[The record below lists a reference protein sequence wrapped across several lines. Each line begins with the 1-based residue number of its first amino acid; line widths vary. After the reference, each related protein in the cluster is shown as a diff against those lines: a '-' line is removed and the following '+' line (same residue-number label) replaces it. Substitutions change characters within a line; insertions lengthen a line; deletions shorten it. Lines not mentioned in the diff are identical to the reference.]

1 MIFKNSKIDNICS
14 ISGWGGTNKVF
25 SKMIKPKNNEELEN
39 IIFEASPLSLISR
52 GLGRSYG
59 DAAQINNGYV
69 LNLSSY
75 NYIHLDIKESKVT
88 AGSGVAINQLLKE
101 IIPKGFFIPVSPGT
115 SYVTIGGAIASDVH
129 GKNHHLNGSFGNHII
144 EIVII
149 DGNGQLKKLSSHE
162 EVSLIEKN
170 QFWATIGGM
179 GLTGVIIEATFK
191 LIPIKTSKIVS
202 HVFKYDDLDN
212 LMSAMVEA
220 DKKYQYS
227 VSWVD
232 SLHKNN
238 RGILTCGDHAL
249 PEHCKELSSNK
260 ELLYYN
266 SKSILSAP
274 SFFPNGILNKFTIRA
289 FNEAWFKKSPKL
301 QTDLINDIGPFFHPL
316 DGIKNWNN
324 MYGSKG
330 FIQYQFVVPDEAYH
344 LIHNSF
350 EVLKQIG
357 TPSFLTVL
365 KRFGPN
371 NLSFLSFPIKG
382 WTLAIDIPAR
392 LPNLEKTLS
401 YLDEKVAEAGGRIY
415 LAKDSR
421 QSAEIL
427 KSTYKKLNEWI
438 MIKEQMDPRNIFCSD
453 LSKRLEII

>member
-1 MIFKNSKIDNICS
+1 MIFKNSKIDNIYS

-39 IIFEASPLSLISR
+39 IIFEASPLSLIPR

-88 AGSGVAINQLLKE
+88 VGSGVVINQLLKE

-115 SYVTIGGAIASDVH
+115 SNVTVGGAIASDVH

-144 EIVII
+144 EMVII
-149 DGNGQLKKLSSHE
+149 DGKGQLKKLSSKD

-202 HVFKYDDLDN
+202 NVFKYDDLDN
-212 LMSAMVEA
+212 LMCAMVEA

-249 PEHCKELSSNK
+249 PEHCKELNSNK

-266 SKSILSAP
+266 PKSIISAP

-316 DGIKNWNN
+316 DGIKNWNK

-330 FIQYQFVVPDEAYH
+330 FIQYQFVVPDDSYH
-344 LIHNSF
+344 LIHKSL

-371 NLSFLSFPIKG
+371 NLSFLSFPIRG
-382 WTLAIDIPAR
+382 WTLAIDIPASI
-392 LPNLEKTLS
+392 PNLKKTLS

-415 LAKDSR
+415 LAKDCR

-438 MIKEQMDPRNIFCSD
+438 IIKEQMDPRNIFCSD